1 MTTQKSKTAIVTGA
15 TSGIGLAVAELLALQ
30 GTQVYIC
37 ARTADNV
44 DLTVKQLRALDYEV
58 DGATCDVRS
67 ADDVRRFVTS
77 AVDRFGTIDIL
88 VNNAG
93 RSGGGVTA
101 ELDNEIWFD
110 VINTNLNSVFLMT
123 RDVLSVGGMLGK
135 GWGRIINIASTA
147 GKQGV
152 VLGAPYSASKHGVV
166 GFTKALGNELAKTGI
181 TVNAVCPGYVE
192 TPLARRIRQGYAAHW
207 GTSEDDILKQFS
219 AKIPLGRYSTPE
231 EVAGMVGYLVS
242 DAAGAVVAQAIN
254 VCGGLGNF

>member
-1 MTTQKSKTAIVTGA
+1 MSDPSQRVTLITGA
-15 TSGIGLAVAELLALQ
+15 TSGIGLAIAKNLATRGNKVFLCSRNVAD
-30 GTQVYIC
+30 IK
-37 ARTADNV
+37 
-44 DLTVKQLRALDYEV
+44 LTVKQLRESGLEAA
-58 DGATCDVRS
+58 GTSCDVRS
-67 ADDVRRFVTS
+67 AEDVRNFVRA
-77 AVDRFGTIDIL
+77 AVDYWGPVDIL

-101 ELDNEIWFD
+101 DIKDELWFD
-110 VINTNLNSVFLMT
+110 VIDTNLNSVFRMT
-123 RDVLSVGGMLGK
+123 REVLTAGGMREK
-135 GWGRIINIASTA
+135 SWGRVVNIASTA

-192 TPLARRIRQGYAAHW
+192 TPMAQRVRQGYAAAW
-207 GTSEDDILKQFS
+207 ETSEDEILERFL

-231 EVAGMVGYLVS
+231 EVAGLVGYLTS
-242 DAAGAVVAQAIN
+242 DTAASITAQAIN